1 MNDRNKSQNVEV
13 NVKPITQDPI
23 DPKNYKKGAYLKPF
37 KHQRSGSDVE
47 DTIRNDGD
55 KLGLQP

>member
-1 MNDRNKSQNVEV
+1 MNDRNKSQYDEV
-13 NVKPITQDPI
+13 NVKPIIYDSV

-47 DTIRNDGD
+47 DSIKTEGD
-55 KLGLQP
+55 RLGLQP

>member
-1 MNDRNKSQNVEV
+1 MNERNKSQYVEV

-37 KHQRSGSDVE
+37 KH
-47 DTIRNDGD
+47 
-55 KLGLQP
+55 

>member
-1 MNDRNKSQNVEV
+1 MNDRNKSQYDEV
-13 NVKPITQDPI
+13 NVKPIIYDPV

-47 DTIRNDGD
+47 DSIKTEGD
-55 KLGLQP
+55 RLGLQP